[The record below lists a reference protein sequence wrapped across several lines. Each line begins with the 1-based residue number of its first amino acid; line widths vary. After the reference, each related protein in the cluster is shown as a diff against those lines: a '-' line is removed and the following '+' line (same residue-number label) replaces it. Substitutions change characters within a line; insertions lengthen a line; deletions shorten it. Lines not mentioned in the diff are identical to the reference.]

1 MLSEDDQAPDFT
13 VPMVT
18 PQHADNVGEYS
29 GDDISKL
36 TLSEALHDGP
46 VVLAF
51 FPGAFSRTCTREVCQ
66 MRDWLTEIGEL
77 DAQVYGVSVDA
88 PWSQLA
94 FIHEYDLNF
103 PLLSGF
109 NNEIISDY
117 GVRHEGGV
125 LDGIAERAVFV
136 IRTDQTIE
144 YSWIV
149 YEPLVFPDLPEIESA
164 IANALT

>member
-1 MLSEDDQAPDFT
+1 MLSDGDQAPDFT

-18 PQHADNVGEYS
+18 SDQASNIGEYS
-29 GDDISKL
+29 GDDISSL
-36 TLSEALHDGP
+36 TLTEALETGP

-51 FPGAFSRTCTREVCQ
+51 FPGAFSRTCTQEVCQ
-66 MRDWLTEIGEL
+66 MRDWLAEIGEL

-94 FIHEYDLNF
+94 FIHEYNLNF

-109 NNEIISDY
+109 NNDIIADY
-117 GVRHEGGV
+117 GVRREDG
-125 LDGIAERAVFV
+125 LLAGIADRAVFV
-136 IRTDQTIE
+136 IAPDQTIE

-164 IANALT
+164 IASASA